1 MEREFGISIRIEVNQ
16 MAVTGITDSMYQYE
30 RATEVIYNNKPK
42 YSKPH
47 GIKRPDTKNIVAAL
61 TGLFLVSVLIAQF
74 M

>member
-47 GIKRPDTKNIVAAL
+47 GIKRPDTKNIVAVL
-61 TGLFLVSVLIAQF
+61 TGLFLVFVLIAQF

>member
-1 MEREFGISIRIEVNQ
+1 MKREFGISIRIEVNQ

>member
-1 MEREFGISIRIEVNQ
+1 VEREFGISIRIEVNQ

>member
-1 MEREFGISIRIEVNQ
+1 VKREFGISIRIEVNQ

>member
-1 MEREFGISIRIEVNQ
+1 VKREFGISIRIEVNQ

-47 GIKRPDTKNIVAAL
+47 GIKRPDTKNIIAAL
-61 TGLFLVSVLIAQF
+61 TGLFLVFVLIAQF

>member
-1 MEREFGISIRIEVNQ
+1 

-47 GIKRPDTKNIVAAL
+47 GIKRPDTKNIVAVLA
-61 TGLFLVSVLIAQF
+61 GLFLVFVLIAQF

>member
-1 MEREFGISIRIEVNQ
+1 

-30 RATEVIYNNKPK
+30 RATELIYNNKPK
-42 YSKPH
+42 YSKPY
-47 GIKRPDTKNIVAAL
+47 GIKRPDTKNIVAVL

>member
-1 MEREFGISIRIEVNQ
+1 
-16 MAVTGITDSMYQYE
+16 MAVTGISDAMLQYS

-47 GIKRPDTKNIVAAL
+47 GIKRPDTRNIIAVL
-61 TGLFLVSVLIAQF
+61 TVIFLVLVIIGMF

>member
-1 MEREFGISIRIEVNQ
+1 MKRDLRISIRIEVNQ

-61 TGLFLVSVLIAQF
+61 TGLFLVFVLIAQF

>member
-1 MEREFGISIRIEVNQ
+1 

-42 YSKPH
+42 YSKAY
-47 GIKRPDTKNIVAAL
+47 GIKRPDTKNVIVVL

>member
-1 MEREFGISIRIEVNQ
+1 

-42 YSKPH
+42 NSKPY

-61 TGLFLVSVLIAQF
+61 TGLFLVFVAYCSVHVTRKENSRRT
-74 M
+74 

>member
-1 MEREFGISIRIEVNQ
+1 

-61 TGLFLVSVLIAQF
+61 TGLFLVFVLIAQF

>member
-1 MEREFGISIRIEVNQ
+1 MKREFGISIRIEVNQ

-61 TGLFLVSVLIAQF
+61 TGLFLVFVLIAQF